1 MILDKMPM
9 LGSGK
14 VDMMTLNKLVQ
25 EQVAAKTPMAVP
37 L

>member
-14 VDMMTLNKLVQ
+14 VDIMSLNKLVQ
-25 EQVAAKTPMAVP
+25 DHMAAKQPVAV
-37 L
+37 